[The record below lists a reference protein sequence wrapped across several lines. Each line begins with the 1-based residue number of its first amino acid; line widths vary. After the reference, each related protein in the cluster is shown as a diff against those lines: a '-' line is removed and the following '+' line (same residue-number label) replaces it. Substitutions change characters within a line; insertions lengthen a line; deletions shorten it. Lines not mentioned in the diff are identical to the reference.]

1 MYFSIFLGVTMIEK
15 ILVGGSKYLLVFNR
29 TKGMIGW
36 DDENIILDGLKLM
49 YQPEYDYWI

>member
-1 MYFSIFLGVTMIEK
+1 MYFSILFGGTMIEE

-36 DDENIILDGLKLM
+36 DDEHIILDGLKLM
-49 YQPEYDYWI
+49 YQPEYDYWL